1 MIKIYHCELEQQ
13 IKFIFQMYDFD
24 NDGYISKEDMRTIL
38 SYVPI
43 KNKLI
48 NNQVSEPEGKFTLD
62 GGG

>member
-48 NNQVSEPEGKFTLD
+48 NNQVSEPEGKFTLE